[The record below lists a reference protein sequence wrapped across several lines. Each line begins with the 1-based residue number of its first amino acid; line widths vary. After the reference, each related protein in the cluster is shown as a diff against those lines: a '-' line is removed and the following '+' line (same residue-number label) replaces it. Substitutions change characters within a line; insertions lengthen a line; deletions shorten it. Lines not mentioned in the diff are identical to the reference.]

1 MKKYSVVAVY
11 GNHDKAAVA
20 LDSLINDLKVKKNS
34 ISILGRGKNGE
45 PKDTF
50 ELKKENSDI
59 LFWGEQGALWGT
71 LFGLL
76 AGGFFF
82 FIPGLGQ
89 VIIAGHLATSLA
101 GAIAGAEIF
110 GGGAALAAWLTDLGI
125 EKIEA
130 HKYADYL
137 KNGKIVI
144 LVNTKSDDELEKIK
158 KALESAKAEEIKVY
172 SK

>member
-1 MKKYSVVAVY
+1 MKKNSVVAVY
-11 GNHDKAAVA
+11 SNHDKAAAA
-20 LDSLINDLKVKKNS
+20 LESLINDLKIKKNS
-34 ISILGRGKNGE
+34 ISVLGRGENGE

-59 LFWGEQGALWGT
+59 LFWGEQGVLWGT

-76 AGGFFF
+76 AGGFFS

-89 VIIAGHLATSLA
+89 IVIAGPLATSLA

-110 GGGAALAAWLTDLGI
+110 GGGAALAAWLVDLGI

-144 LVNTKSDDELEKIK
+144 LVDTESADELEKIK
-158 KALESAKAEEIKVY
+158 KALEAANAEEVKVY